1 VRASAHAGRA
11 AELSVFELRF
21 DGSAQQ
27 VNATLQGGA
36 AACVLACLLAECVLL
51 CVW

>member
-1 VRASAHAGRA
+1 
-11 AELSVFELRF
+11 VFELRF

-36 AACVLACLLAECVLL
+36 AACVQQSALL